1 MAVFRGQGGSKKSK
15 PRRTTTKKRDRPTV
29 TKTKKEGAPDTSAP
43 TAAELM
49 SGGVDRGLAEGV
61 VNKARKDAAVAAD
74 RATGKFSGMPASTT
88 PSGFVDIGGG
98 AGQIDRGLAL
108 AAGLVQGDPWVS
120 TSGWTP
126 DTGVA
131 GTGITGI
138 DTTVDGGKVDTT
150 TDGDKT
156 EKDKEEEKKFYI
168 AKVGKVNKRLYDY
181 YQGLLKRMDNE
192 KAVERVKLKKM
203 EDEWAE
209 KNLQTLTERFSEKGP
224 FGVPLGPLGILKGA
238 LQKQPY
244 ENEFLGSAGAAAI
257 LNKIN
262 KAGTEGEKQKI
273 MHDAMAADPEGFKKM
288 FSKIGD
294 PNLKQFKDTLVNL
307 NEGNK
312 NFDKNYHETAGAYWE
327 LHPPQTS
334 GAMEDMANAYQQ
346 GNLEMTKQNTLAI
359 QNAVDAKS
367 KGQGLASLGG
377 GGGGGGGTQPVDPA
391 DPDAGLMPSGTYLA
405 SQYNQALVP
414 DPNLDPYQNAM
425 YTGGPEQQHLAG
437 GYWDPDKQEW
447 VGSPWG
453 TQNLWQGANPPTTGV
468 VGLAEGG
475 PVRAPSSKVTIGGG
489 GLFDFKPYGF

>member
-1 MAVFRGQGGSKKSK
+1 M
-15 PRRTTTKKRDRPTV
+15 
-29 TKTKKEGAPDTSAP
+29 
-43 TAAELM
+43 
-49 SGGVDRGLAEGV
+49 GLL
-61 VNKARKDAAVAAD
+61 DDIAD
-74 RATGKFSGMPASTT
+74 VATGKKTKEETVSY
-88 PSGFVDIGGG
+88 
-98 AGQIDRGLAL
+98 QQ
-108 AAGLVQGDPWVS
+108 AANNPDSQEAQWMNNSQTAQNINQAWSNAENMAADPDFQTEKQKEVEE
-120 TSGWTP
+120 
-126 DTGVA
+126 A
-131 GTGITGI
+131 KKAA
-138 DTTVDGGKVDTT
+138 KVVTT
-150 TDGDKT
+150 TAKKVVTDPEVKT
-156 EKDKEEEKKFYI
+156 EKKFTI
-168 AKVGKVNKRLYDY
+168 PGLPMKVDKRLHNL
-181 YQGLLKRMDNE
+181 YQSLLSRGYEPKDARKIIE
-192 KAVERVKLKKM
+192 LG
-203 EDEWAE
+203 
-209 KNLQTLTERFSEKGP
+209 LTEEQWADENLIDLKSGEGIKRLLTKD
-224 FGVPLGPLGILKGA
+224 FGASK
-238 LQKQPY
+238 KY
-244 ENEFLGSAGAAAI
+244 EHEFLGSAGAAAI

>member
-1 MAVFRGQGGSKKSK
+1 M
-15 PRRTTTKKRDRPTV
+15 
-29 TKTKKEGAPDTSAP
+29 
-43 TAAELM
+43 
-49 SGGVDRGLAEGV
+49 GLL
-61 VNKARKDAAVAAD
+61 DDIAD
-74 RATGKFSGMPASTT
+74 VATGKKTKEETVSYQQATNNPNSQEAQWMNNSQTEANINQAWSN
-88 PSGFVDIGGG
+88 
-98 AGQIDRGLAL
+98 AENM
-108 AAGLVQGDPWVS
+108 AADPDFQTEKQKEVEE
-120 TSGWTP
+120 
-126 DTGVA
+126 A
-131 GTGITGI
+131 KKAA
-138 DTTVDGGKVDTT
+138 KVVTT
-150 TDGDKT
+150 TAKKVVTDPEVKT
-156 EKDKEEEKKFYI
+156 EKKFTI
-168 AKVGKVNKRLYDY
+168 PGLPMKVDKRLHNL
-181 YQGLLKRMDNE
+181 YQSLLSRGYEPKDARKIIE
-192 KAVERVKLKKM
+192 LG
-203 EDEWAE
+203 
-209 KNLQTLTERFSEKGP
+209 LTEEQWADENLIDLKSGEGIKRLLTKD
-224 FGVPLGPLGILKGA
+224 FGASK
-238 LQKQPY
+238 KY
-244 ENEFLGSAGAAAI
+244 EHEFLGSAGAAAI

>member
-1 MAVFRGQGGSKKSK
+1 M
-15 PRRTTTKKRDRPTV
+15 
-29 TKTKKEGAPDTSAP
+29 
-43 TAAELM
+43 
-49 SGGVDRGLAEGV
+49 GLL
-61 VNKARKDAAVAAD
+61 DDIAAVAN
-74 RATGKFSGMPASTT
+74 
-88 PSGFVDIGGG
+88 
-98 AGQIDRGLAL
+98 
-108 AAGLVQGDPWVS
+108 
-120 TSGWTP
+120 
-126 DTGVA
+126 
-131 GTGITGI
+131 
-138 DTTVDGGKVDTT
+138 
-150 TDGDKT
+150 GDKT
-156 EKDKEEEKKFYI
+156 KEETVSYQQAANNPNSQEAQWMNNEQTAQNINQAWSNAENMAADPDFQTEKQKEVEEAKKAAKVVTTTAKKVVTDPEVKTEKKFTI
-168 AKVGKVNKRLYDY
+168 PGLPMKVDKRLHNL
-181 YQGLLKRMDNE
+181 YQSLLSRGYEPKDARKIIE
-192 KAVERVKLKKM
+192 LG
-203 EDEWAE
+203 
-209 KNLQTLTERFSEKGP
+209 LTEEQWADENLIDLKSGEGIKRLLTKD
-224 FGVPLGPLGILKGA
+224 FGASK
-238 LQKQPY
+238 KY
-244 ENEFLGSAGAAAI
+244 EHEFLGSAGAAAI

-273 MHDAMAADPEGFKKM
+273 IDDVIAANPEGFSDM
-288 FSKIGD
+288 FWTGGKGNMSSEFFEEI
-294 PNLKQFKDTLVNL
+294 LVEENQ
-307 NEGNK
+307 GNK

-334 GAMEDMANAYQQ
+334 GAMEDMANAFQQ